1 MAKIYYEKDADFS
14 LLKDRKICIIGF
26 GSQGHAHAK
35 NLKDSGCR
43 VAVVARGE
51 KKEEARQYGLE
62 TVSMAEGVKKADIVM
77 ILIPDENQ
85 SEVFEKEISA
95 HLSAGQMLMFAHGFS
110 IHFSQIIPPKN
121 IDVTMIAPK
130 GPGHL
135 VRREFVEGRGVP
147 ALLAVHQDCTGQARE
162 LALAYAAGIGAARA
176 GVIETTFKEECETDL
191 FGEQAILCGGIT
203 SLMKAGFETLVEAGY
218 QPEMAYFECVNEMK
232 LIVDLIYEGGFSWM
246 RYSISNTAEYGDYI
260 TQGKLVTTESQRQ
273 MKKILEDI
281 QSGDFA
287 KAWIQENKA
296 GRPTFAAMRKKEGE
310 QELEK
315 VGEELRKMMPWLKGD
330 GRGAKR

>member
-1 MAKIYYEKDADFS
+1 MAKIYYEKDSDFS
-14 LLKDRKICIIGF
+14 LLKDKNICILGF
-26 GSQGHAHAK
+26 GSQGQAHAK

-43 VAVVARGE
+43 VSVVARGK

-62 TVSMAEGVKKADIVM
+62 IVSLPEGVKKADIVT
-77 ILIPDENQ
+77 ILIPDEDQ
-85 SEVFEKEISA
+85 AEVYKQEIAA
-95 HLSAGQMLMFAHGFS
+95 HLSTGQMLMFAHGFS
-110 IHFSQIIPPKN
+110 IHFSQIVPPKN

-135 VRREFVEGRGVP
+135 VRREFVDGKGVP
-147 ALLAVHQDCTGQARE
+147 GLLAVHQDYTGQARE
-162 LALAYAAGIGAARA
+162 LALAYACGIGAARA

-218 QPEMAYFECVNEMK
+218 QPEMAYFECINEMK

-246 RYSISNTAEYGDYI
+246 RYSISNTAEFGDYL
-260 TQGKLVTTESQRQ
+260 TQGKLVTQESRRQ

-287 KAWIQENKA
+287 RLWIRESKA
-296 GRPTFAAMRKKEGE
+296 GKPTFSTMRKKEGE
-310 QELEK
+310 HELEK
-315 VGEELRKMMPWLKGD
+315 VGRELRKMMPWLKAGH
-330 GRGAKR
+330 RLEH